1 MLIDPKEYF
10 EIEYKK
16 ALKEKGIKGIPI
28 VMGYFLMKT
37 GEILADVIHLIEIIS
52 YSKKEE
58 GKKDKEK
65 GGDKDEEERNIYQ
78 K

>member
-1 MLIDPKEYF
+1 VIIDPWKEYV

-28 VMGYFLMKT
+28 VMGYFLMRT
-37 GEILADVIHLIEIIS
+37 GEILRDVIHLIEIIS

-58 GKKDKEK
+58 DKKDKEK
-65 GGDKDEEERNIYQ
+65 GGE
-78 K
+78 